1 MTAENSTIDQEAIK
15 EAARRE
21 MREEMRQAS
30 ISRRSTIAIVLALIS
45 IVVAIIALG
54 FSVFGPARVAMTAPA
69 LSPSSSLSDAGAGA
83 VPSGPAPTQYSQ
95 TQPPRVATAA
105 DGSIYS
111 FDPGTGQ
118 YFTMTAEGQ
127 VYVVQP
133 DQVPADMRAQL
144 AQAAPAA
151 APPSAAELDRATAQ
165 ARAAISAGSEVE
177 NDDLVINQL
186 LARPDVA
193 AEFLSVLDRLAGIEA
208 TGEINPDGH
217 PVFAFMDPRCP
228 YCHRAFE
235 ELEGEVV
242 VKWLPTL
249 ALGDGG
255 DAIAATLLGAM
266 TADRNDAGEI
276 TGVHFSEDAEREARL
291 AQQLGGGDMPIST
304 RTLTEEQSFALT
316 ENLTVLRQLYGR
328 QGELLGVPTFIVP
341 RADGTAIMMRGYDDA
356 NIAEIIRL
364 SRERG

>member
-1 MTAENSTIDQEAIK
+1 MTSENSTIDHEAIK
-15 EAARRE
+15 DAARRE
-21 MREEMRQAS
+21 MREEMRQVA
-30 ISRRSTIAIVLALIS
+30 ISRRSTIAVVLALFS
-45 IVVAIIALG
+45 IVVAITALV
-54 FSVFGPARVAMTAPA
+54 FSVFEPARVAMTTPA
-69 LSPSSSLSDAGAGA
+69 LSPSSSLSDTSAGV
-83 VPSGPAPTQYSQ
+83 VPSGPAPSQYSQ
-95 TQPPRVATAA
+95 TQPPRVTTAA
-105 DGSIYS
+105 DGSVYS

-118 YFTMTAEGQ
+118 YFTMSADGQ

-144 AQAAPAA
+144 AQVAPAA
-151 APPSAAELDRATAQ
+151 APPTAAELDQATAQ
-165 ARAAISAGSEVE
+165 ARAAISAGAEVE
-177 NDDLVINQL
+177 NNDLAINQL
-186 LARPDVA
+186 LARADVA
-193 AEFLSVLDRLAGIEA
+193 AEFLDVLDRLAGIEA
-208 TGEINPDGH
+208 TGEISPEGH

-235 ELEGEVV
+235 DLEGEVA

-266 TADRNDAGEI
+266 TAERNDAGEI
-276 TGVHFSEDAEREARL
+276 TGVQFSEDAERAIRL
-291 AQQLGGGDMPIST
+291 AQQLGGGDMPVSS

-341 RADGTAIMMRGYDDA
+341 RADGTAVMMRGYDEA
-356 NIAEIIRL
+356 NIAEIIRVT
-364 SRERG
+364 RERG